1 MTTPKTQTF
10 ASPEAAIANAR
21 KLFAAG
27 EISKQEFTDTV
38 RKMQGAQ
45 LKDWLSKTYGDGK

>member
-10 ASPEAAIANAR
+10 ATPEAAIANAR

-27 EISKQEFTDTV
+27 EIDKDEFTSTV
-38 RKMQGAQ
+38 RKMQEAQ
-45 LKDWLSKTYGDGK
+45 LKKWLDKTYGDGK

>member
-21 KLFAAG
+21 KLFAKG

-38 RKMQGAQ
+38 RKMQEAILKKWLAEKYGA
-45 LKDWLSKTYGDGK
+45 